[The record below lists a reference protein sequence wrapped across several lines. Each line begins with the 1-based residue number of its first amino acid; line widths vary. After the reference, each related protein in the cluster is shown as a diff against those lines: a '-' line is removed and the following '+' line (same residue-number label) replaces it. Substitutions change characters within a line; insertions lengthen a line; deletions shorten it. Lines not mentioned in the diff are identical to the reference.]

1 MTITINGTTGITN
14 DGGYTGDGVV
24 FADTTPANTLV
35 TTTGGNV
42 GIGTS
47 SPSVFTGYTTVS
59 VNNAA
64 NGGIYNILVNGTE
77 TARLQGYSGI
87 FNVAAKGA
95 STALTFETN
104 GAERARIDSSGRL
117 LVGTTT
123 AASAQVTITNPSTA
137 YGLQVAAVNN
147 AGSYYQIY
155 FSTGVGGTTVGSIV
169 SNSTSTT
176 YVTSSDYRLKEDVQP
191 MAGALSV
198 VQQLKPC
205 TYKWKADGSEGQGF
219 IAHELQ
225 AVFPDAVVG
234 EKDAVNEDGS
244 IKPQGIDTSF
254 LVATLTAAIQEQQ
267 AIILAQESALNA
279 LTARVAALENQP

>member
-95 STALTFETN
+95 STTLTFETN
-104 GAERARIDSSGRL
+104 GAERARIDTAGNFIQAAGCRIYSI
-117 LVGTTT
+117 GTYNLTT
-123 AASAQVTITNPSTA
+123 AA
-137 YGLQVAAVNN
+137 AANLNVDGN
-147 AGSYYQIY
+147 
-155 FSTGVGGTTVGSIV
+155 GTFFR
-169 SNSTSTT
+169 STSALK
-176 YVTSSDYRLKEDVQP
+176 YKKDIRSLENIDISLFRAVRYKSKSESDDQTKDHFGIVADEVHAAGITELVNYGVDGEVEGFQYERLT
-191 MAGALSV
+191 V
-198 VQQLKPC
+198 VLLKHC
-205 TYKWKADGSEGQGF
+205 
-219 IAHELQ
+219 
-225 AVFPDAVVG
+225 
-234 EKDAVNEDGS
+234 
-244 IKPQGIDTSF
+244 
-254 LVATLTAAIQEQQ
+254 QEQQ
-267 AIILAQESALNA
+267 AIITA
-279 LTARVAALENQP
+279 LTARVAALEGK